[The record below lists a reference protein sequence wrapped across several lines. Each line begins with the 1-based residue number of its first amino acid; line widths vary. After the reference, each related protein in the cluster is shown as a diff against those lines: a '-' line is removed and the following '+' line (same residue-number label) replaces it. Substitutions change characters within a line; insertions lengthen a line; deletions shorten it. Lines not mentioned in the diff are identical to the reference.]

1 MVRVAMFTSS
11 EPFAMSQNYK
21 LYIKNMVCP
30 RCIMAVKDIL
40 GQLDIPFIDVRLGE
54 VILKEP
60 KENYDL
66 VRLKEEL
73 HRVGFELIEDQQVQI
88 VEKIK
93 NIIIDLVRDP
103 ARHKSPYNFSNYL
116 ADKIGKNY
124 HYLSNIFSEKEGI
137 TIEKYLIL
145 QRIEYV
151 KELLIYDEYSLSE
164 IAWKLSYSSVA
175 HLSNQFKQVTGFTPT
190 AFKKLQHKDRQSL
203 DQL

>member
-1 MVRVAMFTSS
+1 MHSD
-11 EPFAMSQNYK
+11 YK

-30 RCIMAVKDIL
+30 RCIMAVRDIL
-40 GQLDIPFIDVRLGE
+40 NRLEIPFVEVKLGE
-54 VILKEP
+54 VYLKEP
-60 KENYDL
+60 KQQYDL
-66 VRLKEEL
+66 KALQEEL
-73 HRVGFELIEDQQVQI
+73 HGVGFELVEDQQIQFVSR
-88 VEKIK
+88 IK
-93 NIIIDLVRDP
+93 ALIIDLVRNP
-103 ARHKSPYNFSNYL
+103 ESRKNPYNFSTYL
-116 ADKIGKNY
+116 AQNLGKNY
-124 HYLSNIFSEKEGI
+124 HYLSNVFSENEGI

-164 IAWKLSYSSVA
+164 IAWKLRYSSVA